1 MKVELIEKYEM
12 SIGTVLIIKSDS
24 VLHTGDTVD
33 VDNNKYQIKKILQP
47 TGAYDETK
55 ISVMVARF
63 GENPYKKSPAH
74 AGLGGER
81 GI

>member
-12 SIGTVLIIKSDS
+12 SIGTVLIIKSNS
-24 VLHTGDTVD
+24 ILNIGDTVG

-55 ISVMVARF
+55 ISILV
-63 GENPYKKSPAH
+63 EP
-74 AGLGGER
+74 L
-81 GI
+81 